1 MITLEAGK
9 RYVRNDGVVT
19 GVMAEWYRNDYVTDP
34 NTGNLYTTGTGC
46 RYSKDPS
53 HPTSISH
60 EYKENNEVTAQDTT
74 FVKTVTRKEIR
85 WQKDVNPKQLGYA
98 RISVVPDGDNQ
109 VEIVIGAAWNTKQSN
124 TFDKESLT
132 NLIAELTAIR
142 DALK

>member
-1 MITLEAGK
+1 MIKLEVGK
-9 RYVRNDGVVT
+9 RYVRNDGFVT
-19 GVMAEWYRNDYVTDP
+19 GAMRKWRNEYMQDVS
-34 NTGNLYTTGTGC
+34 TGNLYVITTGC
-46 RYSKDPS
+46 RYSEDLC

-60 EYKENNEVTAQDTT
+60 EYKENKEVTAQDTT

-85 WQKDVNPKQLGYA
+85 WHKDINPNHLGYA

-109 VEIVIGAAWNTKQSN
+109 VDIVIGAAWNTKQSSN
-124 TFDKESLT
+124 FNKESLT

>member
-1 MITLEAGK
+1 MIKVEVGK

-19 GVMAEWYRNDYVTDP
+19 GVMAEWYRTDYVKDP
-34 NTGNLYTTGTGC
+34 STGNLYITGTGC
-46 RYSKDPS
+46 RYTEGPS

-74 FVKTVTRKEIR
+74 FVKTVTRKEIK
-85 WQKDVNPKQLGYA
+85 WHKDINPNHLGYA
-98 RISVVPDGDNQ
+98 RISVVPDGDSE
-109 VEIVIGAAWNTKQSN
+109 VDIVIGAAWNTKQSSN
-124 TFDKESLT
+124 FDKESLT